1 MGMGHVGKDAT
12 GAIHL
17 LAEAVVE
24 EASLSGRDRGTAV
37 VPFEGYVRH
46 AELSKGQVAGV
57 CLRMVFAGLGGFWTV
72 HAARIVSMSYL
83 MVCFRGPVAL
93 MEVRGSWSK

>member
-17 LAEAVVE
+17 LAEAVVVA
-24 EASLSGRDRGTAV
+24 ASPSGRDPGTAV

-46 AELSKGQVAGV
+46 VELSKGQVAGR
-57 CLRMVFAGLGGFWTV
+57 CWRMVFAGLGGSWTV

-83 MVCFRGPVAL
+83 TVCFRRPVAL
-93 MEVRGSWSK
+93 IEVHGSWSK